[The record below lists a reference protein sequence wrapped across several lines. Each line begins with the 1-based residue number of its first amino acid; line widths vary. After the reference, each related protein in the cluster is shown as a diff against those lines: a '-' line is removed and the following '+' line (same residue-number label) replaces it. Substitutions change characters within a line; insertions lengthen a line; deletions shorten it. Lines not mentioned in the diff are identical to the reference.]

1 MYIHLYRTRWILV
14 VGLLLAGGGALAMY
28 GGRAAEG
35 EGPRQLA
42 VGRPVLI
49 ATVAPANRSTSTYT
63 GVVAARTDS
72 GLGFRVRGKIVE
84 RRVDPGDRVARG
96 DTLLVL
102 DVEDFELQLRA
113 ARNRLRAAESQLRQ
127 AQDDERRYRRLAAAD
142 AAAPRTYELASTSL
156 DIAQAEAA
164 AARAEAS
171 QIENRRNYSTLQA
184 DGDGVI
190 TEVLVERGQV
200 VSEGQIV
207 VRLAHDGAREAVI
220 DIPETQLELA
230 RAANRAHAFSFD
242 NSRHVVDAALR
253 ELSAAADPV
262 TRTFR
267 ARYVLADD
275 GASFPIGSTVTV
287 RLASDAASD
296 LSRVPIGAL
305 HDPGDGV
312 GVWRI
317 EADRRVRF
325 APVRVV
331 ELAQEHASVAS
342 GVAVGDAVVA
352 LGAHLL
358 HEGDLVRPVGDE
370 AGDSLG
376 R

>member
-1 MYIHLYRTRWILV
+1 MAAA
-14 VGLLLAGGGALAMY
+14 LLLAGGGVLAM
-28 GGRAAEG
+28 RAGHPAEA
-35 EGPRQLA
+35 EASRPLA
-42 VGRPVLI
+42 VGRPVLV
-49 ATVAPANRSTSTYT
+49 ATVAPASRPANAYT

-72 GLGFRVRGKIVE
+72 GLGFRVGGKIVE

-127 AQDDERRYRRLAAAD
+127 AQDDERRYRQLADDGAAAQ
-142 AAAPRTYELASTSL
+142 RTFELASTSL
-156 DIAQAEAA
+156 RVAQAEAA

-171 QIENRRNYSTLQA
+171 QIENRRNYSTLHA

-190 TEVLVERGQV
+190 TEVRVERGQV
-200 VSEGQIV
+200 VAEGQIV

-220 DIPETQLELA
+220 DIPETQLA
-230 RAANRAHAFSFD
+230 RAASRARASAFG
-242 NSRHVVDAALR
+242 NSEHVVDATLR

-267 ARYVLADD
+267 ARYVLAGD

-287 RLASDAASD
+287 RLASACRERPVA
-296 LSRVPIGAL
+296 R
-305 HDPGDGV
+305 
-312 GVWRI
+312 
-317 EADRRVRF
+317 ADRRTARPGHG
-325 APVRVV
+325 AGR
-331 ELAQEHASVAS
+331 LARRRRPAR
-342 GVAVGDAVVA
+342 A
-352 LGAHLL
+352 LRARCAWSSWLRSTRSWRRESRSATRWSRSARTSCTRATSCGPSATTPA
-358 HEGDLVRPVGDE
+358 R
-370 AGDSLG
+370 SRG

>member
-1 MYIHLYRTRWILV
+1 
-14 VGLLLAGGGALAMY
+14 
-28 GGRAAEG
+28 
-35 EGPRQLA
+35 
-42 VGRPVLI
+42 
-49 ATVAPANRSTSTYT
+49 
-63 GVVAARTDS
+63 
-72 GLGFRVRGKIVE
+72 
-84 RRVDPGDRVARG
+84 VDPGDRVARG

-102 DVEDFELQLRA
+102 DVEDFELELRA
-113 ARNRLRAAESQLRQ
+113 AQSRLRAAESQLHQ
-127 AQDDERRYRRLAAAD
+127 AQDDERRYSLLAANG
-142 AAAPRTYELASTSL
+142 AAAERTSELASTSL
-156 DIAQAEAA
+156 HVAQAEAA

-171 QIENRRNYSTLQA
+171 EIENRRNYSTLRA
-184 DGDGVI
+184 DGEGVI

-207 VRLAHDGAREAVI
+207 VRFAHDGAREAVI
-220 DIPETQLELA
+220 DIPETQLPRASSRA
-230 RAANRAHAFSFD
+230 RAFAFGDSK
-242 NSRHVVDAALR
+242 HVVDAALR

-275 GASFPIGSTVTV
+275 GSSFPIGSTVTV
-287 RLASDAASD
+287 RLASDGAGD

-331 ELAQEHASVAS
+331 ELAQEYASVAS
-342 GVAVGDAVVA
+342 GVAVGDSVVA

-358 HEGDLVRPVGDE
+358 HEGDLVRPVGDG
-370 AGDSLG
+370 AGEPLD

>member
-1 MYIHLYRTRWILV
+1 
-14 VGLLLAGGGALAMY
+14 
-28 GGRAAEG
+28 
-35 EGPRQLA
+35 
-42 VGRPVLI
+42 
-49 ATVAPANRSTSTYT
+49 
-63 GVVAARTDS
+63 
-72 GLGFRVRGKIVE
+72 
-84 RRVDPGDRVARG
+84 VDPGDRVARG

-102 DVEDFELQLRA
+102 DVEDFELELRA

-127 AQDDERRYRRLAAAD
+127 AEIDERRFRRLAAD
-142 AAAPRTYELASTSL
+142 GAAAQREFELASTAL
-156 DIAQAEAA
+156 RVAQADAA
-164 AARAEAS
+164 AARAES
-171 QIENRRNYSTLQA
+171 SEIENRRSYSTLHA

-190 TEVLVERGQV
+190 TDVLVDRGQV
-200 VSEGQIV
+200 VAEGQIV

-220 DIPETQLELA
+220 DIPETQLA
-230 RAANRAHAFSFD
+230 RAANRARASAFGDSE
-242 NSRHVVDAALR
+242 HVVDATLR

-275 GASFPIGSTVTV
+275 GASLPIGSTVTV

-305 HDPGDGV
+305 HDPGDGA

-317 EADRRVRF
+317 DADGRVRF

-342 GVAVGDAVVA
+342 GVAAGDSVVA

-358 HEGDLVRPVGDE
+358 HEGDLVRPVGDD
-370 AGDSLG
+370 AGESLE

>member
-1 MYIHLYRTRWILV
+1 MYIHLYRVRWILA
-14 VGLLLAGGGALAMY
+14 VGLLLAGGSVLAIR
-28 GGRAAEG
+28 GGHSAEAKTP
-35 EGPRQLA
+35 PRLA
-42 VGRPVLI
+42 VGRPVLV
-49 ATVAPANRSTSTYT
+49 ATVAPATRPTSAYT

-72 GLGFRVRGKIVE
+72 GLGFRVGGKIVE

-127 AQDDERRYRRLAAAD
+127 AQDDERRFRQLAAD
-142 AAAPRTYELASTSL
+142 GAAAQRTFELASTSL
-156 DIAQAEAA
+156 RVAQAEAS

-171 QIENRRNYSTLQA
+171 QIENRRNYSTLHA

-190 TEVLVERGQV
+190 TEVHVERGQV
-200 VSEGQIV
+200 VAEGQIV

-220 DIPETQLELA
+220 DIPETQLA
-230 RAANRAHAFSFD
+230 RAASRARAFAFG
-242 NSRHVVDAALR
+242 NSNHDVDAALR

-267 ARYVLADD
+267 ARYVLAGD

-287 RLASDAASD
+287 RLAGDAASD

-317 EADRRVRF
+317 DADRRVRF

-342 GVAVGDAVVA
+342 GVAAGDSVVA

-358 HEGDLVRPVGDE
+358 HEGDLVRPVGDD
-370 AGDSLG
+370 AGESLG

>member
-1 MYIHLYRTRWILV
+1 MYIHILRVRWFLAAA
-14 VGLLLAGGGALAMY
+14 LLLAAGGMLAMY
-28 GGRAAEG
+28 GGHPAEAKAPGRLAA
-35 EGPRQLA
+35 
-42 VGRPVLI
+42 GRPVLV
-49 ATVAPANRSTSTYT
+49 ATVAPATRPTSAYT

-72 GLGFRVRGKIVE
+72 GLGFRVGGKIVQ

-127 AQDDERRYRRLAAAD
+127 AEVDDRRYRRLAADGAE
-142 AAAPRTYELASTSL
+142 AQRESELASTSL
-156 DIAQAEAA
+156 RVAQADAS

-190 TEVLVERGQV
+190 TEVLAERGQV
-200 VSEGQIV
+200 VAEGQIV
-207 VRLAHDGAREAVI
+207 ARLAHDGAREAVI
-220 DIPETQLELA
+220 DIPETQLGRAASRA
-230 RAANRAHAFSFD
+230 RAFAFG
-242 NSRHVVDAALR
+242 NSEHLVDAVLR

-287 RLASDAASD
+287 RLAGDAASD
-296 LSRVPIGAL
+296 LLRVPIGAL
-305 HDPGDGV
+305 HDPGDGA

-317 EADRRVRF
+317 EADGRVRF

-342 GVAVGDAVVA
+342 GVAVGDSVVA

-358 HEGDLVRPVGDE
+358 HEGDLVRPVGDDVGE
-370 AGDSLG
+370 SQG

>member
-1 MYIHLYRTRWILV
+1 MYIHTTRVRWILAAA
-14 VGLLLAGGGALAMY
+14 LLLGGGGVLAM
-28 GGRAAEG
+28 RAGHPAQAEAA
-35 EGPRQLA
+35 LA
-42 VGRPVLI
+42 VGRPVLV
-49 ATVAPANRSTSTYT
+49 ATVAPATGSSNAYT

-72 GLGFRVRGKIVE
+72 GLGFRVGGKIVE
-84 RRVDPGDRVARG
+84 RRVDPGDRVVRG

-127 AQDDERRYRRLAAAD
+127 AQDDERRFRQLAAD
-142 AAAPRTYELASTSL
+142 GAAARRTFELASTAL
-156 DIAQAEAA
+156 RVAQAEAA
-164 AARAEAS
+164 AARAETS
-171 QIENRRNYSTLQA
+171 QIENRRSYSTLHA

-190 TEVLVERGQV
+190 TEVRVDRGQV
-200 VSEGQIV
+200 VAEGQIV

-220 DIPETQLELA
+220 DIPETQLA
-230 RAANRAHAFSFD
+230 RAASRARAFAFGD
-242 NSRHVVDAALR
+242 AAHVVDAALR

-267 ARYVLADD
+267 ARYVLADG

-287 RLASDAASD
+287 RLDSEGASD

-305 HDPGDGV
+305 HDPGDGA
-312 GVWRI
+312 GVWQI
-317 EADRRVRF
+317 GAHGRVRF
-325 APVRVV
+325 AQVRVV
-331 ELAQEHASVAS
+331 ELAQEYALVAS
-342 GVAVGDAVVA
+342 GVAVGDSVVA

-358 HEGDLVRPVGDE
+358 HEGDLVRPVGDD
-370 AGDSLG
+370 AGESLD

>member
-1 MYIHLYRTRWILV
+1 MYMHLYRARWIV
-14 VGLLLAGGGALAMY
+14 AVGLLLACGSVLAIHGGHSAEANAPSRLA
-28 GGRAAEG
+28 AS
-35 EGPRQLA
+35 
-42 VGRPVLI
+42 RPVLV
-49 ATVAPANRSTSTYT
+49 ATVASATRPTSAYT

-72 GLGFRVRGKIVE
+72 GLGFRVGGKIVE
-84 RRVDPGDRVARG
+84 RRVDPGDRVSRG

-102 DVEDFELQLRA
+102 DVEDFELQLGA
-113 ARNRLRAAESQLRQ
+113 ARNRLRAAESQLHQ
-127 AQDDERRYRRLAAAD
+127 AEIDERRFRRLAAD
-142 AAAPRTYELASTSL
+142 GAAAGRESELASTAL
-156 DIAQAEAA
+156 RVAREEAA

-171 QIENRRNYSTLQA
+171 QIENRRSYSTLHA

-190 TEVLVERGQV
+190 TEVRVDRGQV
-200 VSEGQIV
+200 VAEGQSV

-220 DIPETQLELA
+220 DIPETQLA
-230 RAANRAHAFSFD
+230 RAGSRARASAFG
-242 NSRHVVDAALR
+242 NSEHVVDASLR
-253 ELSAAADPV
+253 ELSATADPV

-275 GASFPIGSTVTV
+275 GASFPLGSTVTV
-287 RLASDAASD
+287 RLAGDAAAE
-296 LSRVPIGAL
+296 LLRVPIGAL

-317 EADRRVRF
+317 EADGRVRF

-331 ELAQEHASVAS
+331 ELGQEDASVAS
-342 GVAVGDAVVA
+342 GVAVGDSVVS

-358 HEGDLVRPVGDE
+358 HEGDLVRPVGDDVGE
-370 AGDSLG
+370 SLD

>member
-1 MYIHLYRTRWILV
+1 MYIQLLRVRWILAAV
-14 VGLLLAGGGALAMY
+14 LLLAGGGALALH
-28 GGRAAEG
+28 GGDTARAEATRG
-35 EGPRQLA
+35 LA
-42 VGRPVLI
+42 VARPVLV
-49 ATVAPANRSTSTYT
+49 ATVAPAARPTSAYT

-72 GLGFRVRGKIVE
+72 GLGFRVGGKIVE
-84 RRVDPGDRVARG
+84 RRVDPGDRVVRG
-96 DTLLVL
+96 DALLVL

-127 AQDDERRYRRLAAAD
+127 AQDDERRYRLLVASGAAAQ
-142 AAAPRTYELASTSL
+142 RTSELASTSL
-156 DIAQAEAA
+156 RVAQAEAA

-171 QIENRRNYSTLQA
+171 QIENRRDYSTLRA

-190 TEVLVERGQV
+190 TEVVVEPGQV

-207 VRLAHDGAREAVI
+207 ARLAHDGAREAVI
-220 DIPETQLELA
+220 DIPETQLA
-230 RAANRAHAFSFD
+230 RAASRARAFAFG
-242 NSRHVVDAALR
+242 NSERLVDAALR

-287 RLASDAASD
+287 RLASDAASE
-296 LSRVPIGAL
+296 LLRVPIGAL

-325 APVRVV
+325 APLRVV
-331 ELAQEHASVAS
+331 ELAQEYATVAS
-342 GVAVGDAVVA
+342 GVAAGDSVVA

-358 HEGDLVRPVGDE
+358 HDGDLVRPVDDD
-370 AGDSLG
+370 AGEPVD

>member
-1 MYIHLYRTRWILV
+1 MYIQIYRVRWILAAA
-14 VGLLLAGGGALAMY
+14 LLLAGAGALVVH
-28 GGRAAEG
+28 GGHPAEAKPPGPFAA
-35 EGPRQLA
+35 
-42 VGRPVLI
+42 GRPVLV
-49 ATVAPANRSTSTYT
+49 ATVAPATRPAHAYT

-72 GLGFRVRGKIVE
+72 GLGFRVGGKIVE
-84 RRVDPGDRVARG
+84 RRVDAGDRVARG

-102 DVEDFELQLRA
+102 DGEDFELQLRA

-127 AQDDERRYRRLAAAD
+127 AQEDERRYSRLAAAGV
-142 AAAPRTYELASTSL
+142 AAQRTFELASTAL
-156 DIAQAEAA
+156 HVAEAEAA

-171 QIENRRNYSTLQA
+171 EIENRRDYSTLRA
-184 DGDGVI
+184 DGEGVI

-220 DIPETQLELA
+220 DIPETQLAGASSRASALA
-230 RAANRAHAFSFD
+230 FGDSK
-242 NSRHVVDAALR
+242 HVVDAALR

-267 ARYVLADD
+267 ARYVLAGD
-275 GASFPIGSTVTV
+275 GARWPIGSTVTV
-287 RLASDAASD
+287 RLASDAASE
-296 LSRVPIGAL
+296 LLRVPIGAL

-317 EADRRVRF
+317 EADGRVRF

-331 ELAQEHASVAS
+331 ELGQEQASVAS
-342 GVAVGDAVVA
+342 GVAVGDSVVA

-358 HEGDLVRPVGDE
+358 HEGDLVRPVGDA
-370 AGDSLG
+370 AGESLD

>member
-1 MYIHLYRTRWILV
+1 VLV
-14 VGLLLAGGGALAMY
+14 
-28 GGRAAEG
+28 
-35 EGPRQLA
+35 
-42 VGRPVLI
+42 
-49 ATVAPANRSTSTYT
+49 ATVAPATRPANAYT

-72 GLGFRVRGKIVE
+72 GLGFRVGGKIVE

-102 DVEDFELQLRA
+102 DVEDFELELRA

-127 AQDDERRYRRLAAAD
+127 AEIDERRFRRLAAD
-142 AAAPRTYELASTSL
+142 GAAAQRESELASTSL
-156 DIAQAEAA
+156 RVAQAEEA

-171 QIENRRNYSTLQA
+171 QIENRRSYSTLHA

-190 TEVLVERGQV
+190 TEVRVDRGQV
-200 VSEGQIV
+200 VAEGQIV
-207 VRLAHDGAREAVI
+207 VRLAHNGAREAVI
-220 DIPETQLELA
+220 DIPETQLA
-230 RAANRAHAFSFD
+230 RAASRARASAFG
-242 NSRHVVDAALR
+242 NSEHVVDAALR

-262 TRTFR
+262 TRTYR
-267 ARYVLADD
+267 ARYVLADN

-287 RLASDAASD
+287 RLASDGAGD

-331 ELAQEHASVAS
+331 ELAQEYASVAS
-342 GVAVGDAVVA
+342 GVAVGDSVVA

-358 HEGDLVRPVGDE
+358 HEGDLVRPVGDG
-370 AGDSLG
+370 AGEPLD